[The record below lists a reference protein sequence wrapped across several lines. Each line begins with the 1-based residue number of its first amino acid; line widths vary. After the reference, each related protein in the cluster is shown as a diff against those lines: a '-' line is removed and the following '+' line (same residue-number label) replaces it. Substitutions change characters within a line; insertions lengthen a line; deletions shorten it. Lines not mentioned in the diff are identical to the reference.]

1 MFESKRPSSPRSAH
15 CLVTDVGVDELNKQ
29 HLRLASY
36 AVELSQIVE
45 EISAREPT
53 QADWRHVDA
62 LFSRICLFVA
72 THFRSE
78 EELMEK
84 HGYPAYANHKG
95 LHNQFSSELAEVQS
109 NINNRNL
116 KFGGKCCT
124 LLWDFLFVHI
134 NEVDIKYKEFL
145 EEKGII

>member
-1 MFESKRPSSPRSAH
+1 MFERKRPSSPQSTC
-15 CLVTDVGVDELNKQ
+15 CLVTDVGVNELNKQ

-45 EISAREPT
+45 EISAKELT

-62 LFSRICLFVA
+62 LFSRICLVVA
-72 THFRSE
+72 AHFRSE

-84 HGYPAYANHKG
+84 HDYPAYADHKG
-95 LHNQFSSELAEVQS
+95 LHNEFSSKLAEVQS
-109 NINNRNL
+109 KINNRNL

-124 LLWDFLFVHI
+124 LLWDFLYVHI

>member
-1 MFESKRPSSPRSAH
+1 MFERKRPSPPQSAH

-45 EISAREPT
+45 EISPREPT
-53 QADWRHVDA
+53 QADWKHVDA
-62 LFSRICLFVA
+62 LFGRICLFVA
-72 THFRSE
+72 AHFRTE

-84 HGYPAYANHKG
+84 HGYPAYAHHKR
-95 LHNQFSSELAEVQS
+95 LHDQFSSELGDVQS
-109 NINNRNL
+109 KINNRNL

>member
-1 MFESKRPSSPRSAH
+1 MFEHKRPSSPQSTH

-45 EISAREPT
+45 ETSTREPT

-72 THFRSE
+72 AHFRSE

-84 HGYPAYANHKG
+84 HGYPAYPNHKS
-95 LHNQFSSELAEVQS
+95 LHDKFSSELADVQS
-109 NINNRNL
+109 KINNRNL

>member
-1 MFESKRPSSPRSAH
+1 MFDRKRPSSPQSAH

-45 EISAREPT
+45 EISARKPT

-62 LFSRICLFVA
+62 LFSRIRLFVA

-84 HGYPAYANHKG
+84 HGYPACAHHKG
-95 LHNQFSSELAEVQS
+95 LHNQFSSELAAVQS
-109 NINNRNL
+109 KINNRNV

>member
-1 MFESKRPSSPRSAH
+1 
-15 CLVTDVGVDELNKQ
+15 VGVDELNKQ

-45 EISAREPT
+45 EISPGEPT
-53 QADWRHVDA
+53 QADWQHVDA
-62 LFSRICLFVA
+62 LFGRICLFVA
-72 THFRSE
+72 AHFRTE

-84 HGYPAYANHKG
+84 HGYPAYAGHKG
-95 LHNQFSSELAEVQS
+95 RHDQFLSELAEVQS
-109 NINNRNL
+109 KINNRNL
-116 KFGGKCCT
+116 EFGGKCCT

>member
-1 MFESKRPSSPRSAH
+1 MFEHKRSSSPQSAH

-45 EISAREPT
+45 ETSAREPT
-53 QADWRHVDA
+53 RADWRHVDA

-72 THFRSE
+72 AHFRSE

-84 HGYPAYANHKG
+84 HGYPDYAQHKR
-95 LHNQFSSELAEVQS
+95 LHDKFSSELADVQS
-109 NINNRNL
+109 KINNRNI

>member
-1 MFESKRPSSPRSAH
+1 MFERKRPSPQSAH
-15 CLVTDVGVDELNKQ
+15 CLVTDVGIDELNKQ

-36 AVELSQIVE
+36 AVELNQIVE
-45 EISAREPT
+45 EISAREPV

-72 THFRSE
+72 AHFRSE
-78 EELMEK
+78 EEMMEE
-84 HGYPAYANHKG
+84 HAYPATADHKG
-95 LHNQFSSELAEVQS
+95 LHNQFSAELADVQS
-109 NINNRNL
+109 KINNRNL
-116 KFGGKCCT
+116 EFGGKLSN
-124 LLWDFLFVHI
+124 LLWDFLYIHI

>member
-1 MFESKRPSSPRSAH
+1 MFERKRPSSPQSAH

-45 EISAREPT
+45 EISPGEPT
-53 QADWRHVDA
+53 QADWQHVDA
-62 LFSRICLFVA
+62 LFGRICLFVA
-72 THFRSE
+72 AHFRTE

-84 HGYPAYANHKG
+84 HGYPAYAGHKG
-95 LHNQFSSELAEVQS
+95 RHDQFLSELAEVQS
-109 NINNRNL
+109 KINNRNL
-116 KFGGKCCT
+116 EFGGKCCT

>member
-1 MFESKRPSSPRSAH
+1 MFKRKNRTSPQSAH

-36 AVELSQIVE
+36 AVELNQIVE

-53 QADWRHVDA
+53 QSDWRHVDA
-62 LFSRICLFVA
+62 LFSRTCLFVA
-72 THFRSE
+72 AHFRSE

-84 HGYPAYANHKG
+84 YGYPGYADHKG
-95 LHNQFSSELAEVQS
+95 LHNQFSSELADVQS
-109 NINNRNL
+109 KINNRNL
-116 KFGGKCCT
+116 KFGGKLST
-124 LLWDFLFVHI
+124 LLWDFLYVHI